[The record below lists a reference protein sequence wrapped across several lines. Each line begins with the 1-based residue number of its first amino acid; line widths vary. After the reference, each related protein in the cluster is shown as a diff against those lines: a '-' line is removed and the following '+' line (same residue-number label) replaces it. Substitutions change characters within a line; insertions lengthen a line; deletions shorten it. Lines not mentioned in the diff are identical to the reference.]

1 MPTQNARFAPFDAS
15 PESAFELARFL
26 LCAPLMRWSQ
36 TTWRSVLFLSL
47 SAPLYGGC
55 ADADADG
62 ARSDWPSSGDS
73 DEGNGADPQSSG
85 KDAGKG
91 ASATKPSSTGLGDDG
106 APVPDLDPEVEQQ
119 LTFETPKAGKSSV
132 YVPNPSTNRV
142 AVVNAGTF
150 NIENLPVGTSPRYAA
165 TVPGQDVALVLN
177 TGTRDAAL
185 MRTNDSGQTSVIKL
199 DIGHDANAIAI
210 APDGKRAVVYLN
222 TTGSSVGAQSFQ
234 DLSIVDLTAGAEKA
248 SRISVGFRPRG
259 VQFSS
264 DGARAFVVTEDGI
277 SILDFA
283 EQARGPTIARLVSL
297 GDMLGN
303 LQSTDVQV
311 TPDGAFALARRQGDS
326 TLRLINLVDGT
337 IEKLALASLPTNN
350 VGDAGVGN
358 VGGGL
363 DAGVPDGGVA
373 LSPELTD
380 LDVSPDGKF
389 AIAVLRD
396 RGALVRI
403 PLPQGFRDPST
414 LSVRLI
420 TDQLIGSVTLS
431 KSGTRA
437 IAYTTAL
444 PVEGVVMV
452 DLTSDAAPRS
462 IRLRKA
468 VRAIALSD
476 DGTRALVLHS
486 VVGSAAANAD
496 EDTRID
502 ASEGYSLVD
511 TDSGF
516 AKLQL
521 TTARVA
527 TSGLLLTP
535 DGSRVFTL
543 LNGANVKTV
552 EMADLKSFQ
561 VTSVELSTAPTSIGF
576 VPGLSRVFVGQA
588 GEGGISFLDAL
599 TGAKIRSVSG
609 FEIASRIRQ

>member
-1 MPTQNARFAPFDAS
+1 MQWS
-15 PESAFELARFL
+15 P
-26 LCAPLMRWSQ
+26 
-36 TTWRSVLFLSL
+36 TTWRSVLLLSL

-55 ADADADG
+55 G
-62 ARSDWPSSGDS
+62 SGGSSDWGAAEPSAGESDNSDDS
-73 DEGNGADPQSSG
+73 ESPNGGGSK
-85 KDAGKG
+85 KDAG
-91 ASATKPSSTGLGDDG
+91 ASSGSKPSITGLEPNTP
-106 APVPDLDPEVEQQ
+106 ADLDPEVEQA

-150 NIENLPVGTSPRYAA
+150 NIENLPVGTNPRFAA

-185 MRTNDSGQTSVIKL
+185 MRTSDDGNTSVIKL
-199 DIGHDANAIAI
+199 EIGHDANAIAI

-222 TTGSSVGAQSFQ
+222 ATGVSAGAQSFQ
-234 DLSIVDLTAGAEKA
+234 DLSIIDLTAGAEKA

-264 DGARAFVVTEDGI
+264 DGARAFVITEDGI

>member
-1 MPTQNARFAPFDAS
+1 
-15 PESAFELARFL
+15 
-26 LCAPLMRWSQ
+26 MRWSPS
-36 TTWRSVLFLSL
+36 TWRSVLLLSL

-55 ADADADG
+55 GSADADEAGAPSAGEADN
-62 ARSDWPSSGDS
+62 SDDGESTGPS
-73 DEGNGADPQSSG
+73 PI

-91 ASATKPSSTGLGDDG
+91 SSGSSQKPTTGLGDDG
-106 APVPDLDPEVEQQ
+106 KAPADLDPEVEQT
-119 LTFETPKAGKSSV
+119 LSFETPKAGKASV
-132 YVPNPSTNRV
+132 YVPNTNTNRV

-150 NIENLPVGTSPRYAA
+150 NIENLPVGTSPRYAT

-185 MRTNDSGQTSVIKL
+185 LRTDDAGKTTVTKL
-199 DIGHDANAIAI
+199 DIGHDANAIAV
-210 APDGKRAVVYLN
+210 APDGKRAIVYLN
-222 TTGSSVGAQSFQ
+222 STGSSTGAQSFQ
-234 DLSIVDLTAGAEKA
+234 DLTVVDLTAGAETA
-248 SRISVGFRPRG
+248 QRMSVGFRPRG

-264 DGARAFVVTEDGI
+264 DGGRAFVVTEDGI
-277 SILDFA
+277 SVLDFA
-283 EQARGPTIARLVSL
+283 ELAKGPTIARLIPVGDTL
-297 GDMLGN
+297 GAA
-303 LQSTDVQV
+303 QSTDVQV
-311 TPDGAFALARRQGDS
+311 TPNGAFALARREGDS

-337 IEKLALASLPTNN
+337 IERLSLATQLPATNA
-350 VGDAGVGN
+350 GDGGVVAN
-358 VGGGL
+358 AGGL
-363 DAGVPDGGVA
+363 DAGVSDAGVA
-373 LSPELTD
+373 VAPELTD
-380 LDVSPDGKF
+380 LDVSPDGTF

-403 PLPQGFRDPST
+403 PLPEGFRDPKT
-414 LSVRLI
+414 ITQRLVE
-420 TDQLIGSVTLS
+420 DQLIGSVTLS

-437 IAYTTAL
+437 IAYTTAV

-452 DLTSDAAPRS
+452 DLTSSAPPRS

-476 DGTRALVLHS
+476 DGSRALVLHAAVGA
-486 VVGSAAANAD
+486 VVPNAD

-521 TTARVA
+521 TPARVSA
-527 TSGLLLTP
+527 SGLLLTP

-543 LNGANVKTV
+543 LNGNNVKTV

-576 VPGLSRVFVGQA
+576 VPGVPGQPRVFVGQA
-588 GEGGISFLDAL
+588 GEGGISFLDAV
-599 TGAKIRSVSG
+599 TGAKVRSVSG

>member
-1 MPTQNARFAPFDAS
+1 
-15 PESAFELARFL
+15 
-26 LCAPLMRWSQ
+26 
-36 TTWRSVLFLSL
+36 VLFLSL
-47 SAPLYGGC
+47 SVPLYGGC
-55 ADADADG
+55 GDAAEPAG
-62 ARSDWPSSGDS
+62 ANAPSSGAKGDDS
-73 DEGNGADPQSSG
+73 AEPGTK
-85 KDAGKG
+85 KDAGKSTG
-91 ASATKPSSTGLGDDG
+91 ASKPITGLEPKGE
-106 APVPDLDPEVEQQ
+106 ADLDPEVEQL
-119 LTFETPKAGKSSV
+119 LTFETPQAGKSSV

-150 NIENLPVGTSPRYAA
+150 NIENLPVGTNPKYAA

-185 MRTNDSGQTSVIKL
+185 LRTSDSGQTSVIKL

-222 TTGSSVGAQSFQ
+222 TSGASVGAQSFQ

-264 DGARAFVVTEDGI
+264 DGARAFVITEDGI

-283 EQARGPTIARLVSL
+283 EQARGPTIAPLVSV
-297 GDMLGN
+297 GDTLGN
-303 LQSTDVQV
+303 AQSIDVQV
-311 TPDGAFALARRQGDS
+311 TPDGAFALARREGES
-326 TLRLINLVDGT
+326 TLRLINLADGT
-337 IEKLALASLPTNN
+337 IEKLSLAQLPTSP
-350 VGDAGVGN
+350 VGDGGVVSA

-363 DAGVPDGGVA
+363 DAGVADGGVA
-373 LSPELTD
+373 TAPELTD
-380 LDVSPDGKF
+380 LDISPDGTF

-414 LSVRLI
+414 LRVRLI
-420 TDQLIGSVTLS
+420 SDQLIGSVTLS

-521 TTARVA
+521 TPVRVA

-543 LNGANVKTV
+543 LNSPIVKTV

-561 VTSVELSTAPTSIGF
+561 VTSVELSTPPTSIGF
-576 VPGLSRVFVGQA
+576 VPGLSRVFVGQG
-588 GEGGISFLDAL
+588 GEGGISFLDAVS
-599 TGAKIRSVSG
+599 GAKIRSVSG